1 MNRLYQ
7 FIIQIPFQFV
17 EREAQTICYLTNWSH
32 KRPGMG
38 KFMPE
43 NIDTTL
49 CTHIIYAF
57 ATLKNHLLSE
67 GSDKDIEMYQR
78 LIELR
83 EKNPDIK
90 AICNILIYNK
100 LTCNSQSFIIANDL
114 IEELSTLSDS
124 PGNRWLG
131 FRFHSI

>member
-1 MNRLYQ
+1 
-7 FIIQIPFQFV
+7 
-17 EREAQTICYLTNWSH
+17 
-32 KRPGMG
+32 MG